1 MKLKHLIG
9 AAAVALTLPA
19 MAQTV
24 LKIGYATTQTS
35 HYGVG
40 STVFCDEIEKGTQG
54 RYKCQQFPNS
64 ALGGEREMIEAVQL
78 GTLDLVNTSTGP
90 VGNFV
95 PEVKIVDIPFLFRDY
110 DHARRVLDGPIGQ
123 DLLTKFPSKGLVA
136 LAWTENGF
144 RHMTNNKR
152 AIVKPAD
159 ASGLKMRTMENKV
172 HMDGYKAFGIQPTP
186 MAFPEVYGALQQ
198 GTVDGQENPIPV
210 ILASKFAQVQKH
222 LSLTGHVY
230 SPALIITSP
239 RLMGRLS
246 DADKKVFY
254 EAAHKAAA
262 AQRKKVNDDE
272 NTGIAQLEKDGMTV
286 VRKVDGLA
294 FRDAL
299 KETYANY
306 SKEFG
311 ADNIRRIQDF
321 K

>member
-1 MKLKHLIG
+1 MKRSLIALAML
-9 AAAVALTLPA
+9 AAGISAAQ
-19 MAQTV
+19 AQTIV
-24 LKIGYATTQTS
+24 KIGYATTATS

-40 STVFCDEIEKGTQG
+40 TTVFCDDIEKGTQG
-54 RYKCQQFPNS
+54 RYKCQQFPSS

-78 GTLDLVNTSTGP
+78 GTLDIVNTSTGP

-110 DHARRVLDGPIGQ
+110 AHARKVMDGPIGQ
-123 DLLTKFPSKGLVA
+123 DILTKFPAKGLVA

-152 AIVKPAD
+152 SIVKPED

-172 HMDGYKAFGIQPTP
+172 HMEGYRAFGIQPTP
-186 MAFPEVYGALQQ
+186 MAFPEVFGALQQ

-210 ILASKFAQVQKH
+210 ILASKFSQVQKH

-230 SPALIITSP
+230 SPALLITSP
-239 RLMGRLS
+239 RLMNKLS

-254 EAAHKAAA
+254 AAAKNASA
-262 AQRKKVNDDE
+262 AQRKKVNEDE
-272 NTGIAQLEKDGMTV
+272 DNGIAQLEKEGMTV
-286 VRKVDGLA
+286 VRKVDGQA
-294 FRDAL
+294 FRNAL
-299 KETYANY
+299 IAPYAEY

-311 ADNIRRIQDF
+311 ADNIRKIQEVR
-321 K
+321 